1 MQIKLSAV
9 FAFVF
14 VILIALLV
22 KITLLITNEGD
33 AYQRQVLSQQSYDS
47 QSIPYRRGEI
57 TDRNG
62 ILLARSER
70 VYNVIM
76 DCREINSS
84 KDYLQP
90 TIDALVTVYGLEE
103 NELRDKLTGEKTRD
117 SQYQIILK
125 EISEEQ
131 KKAFEDYRN
140 ERADEILNE
149 EAQAWRKKA

>member
-14 VILIALLV
+14 VIMIALLV
-22 KITLLITNEGD
+22 RITLLITNEGE

-76 DCREINSS
+76 DCREINSAQE
-84 KDYLQP
+84 YLQP
-90 TIDALVTVYGLEE
+90 TIDALVGIYGLDETK
-103 NELRDKLTGEKTRD
+103 LRKTLTDEQTRD
-117 SQYQIILK
+117 SQYQILL
-125 EISEEQ
+125 
-131 KKAFEDYRN
+131 R
-140 ERADEILNE
+140 
-149 EAQAWRKKA
+149 